1 MTSFNKHILE
11 IADAAI
17 NSVKPSELI
26 PDSIQL
32 KRNKLIINQKKFN
45 LNEIDKIFVIG
56 AGKASGLMAL
66 EVEKILRD
74 KITAG
79 CVSTYAAGELKLGK
93 IELIEAGHPIPNENS
108 LIAGQK
114 IFDLASS
121 AGEDDLVICLLSG
134 GGSALMELLPK
145 NISLDEFQKL
155 TDLLIKSGADIN
167 EINTLRKS
175 ISLLKGGK
183 LAETISPAACITL
196 IISDVVGDKLE
207 SIASGPTTHCDIG
220 LSNSLDIL
228 KKYELTN
235 KVPSTLLKLIKHEKT
250 TTKEIDWNKVNN
262 FVIGNNQKALEHAK
276 RKAVELGYSAKIID
290 SKIEGN
296 VRSVAQL
303 IARYIKESAHI
314 KEPTCLLFGGETTVN
329 VKGSGKGGRNQELVL
344 STLMELKEIV
354 TRFTFASFGT
364 DGRDGPTD
372 AAGAYIDHKTW
383 EKVTQFNLDPIPYLE
398 KNDSYNFFKKL
409 NQLIVTGSTGTNVM
423 DLQIVL
429 ID

>member
-1 MTSFNKHILE
+1 MTSFNKHILG

-32 KRNKLIINQKKFN
+32 KRNKLIIDKKKIN

-66 EVEKILRD
+66 EVEKIIRD
-74 KITAG
+74 KIAAG
-79 CVSTYAAGELKLGK
+79 CVSTYTAGELNLGK

-114 IFDLASS
+114 IFELASS

-207 SIASGPTTHCDIG
+207 SIASGPTTNCGIG
-220 LSNSLDIL
+220 LADSLNIL
-228 KKYELTN
+228 KKYKLTN
-235 KVPSTLLKLIKHEKT
+235 KVPSSILNFLKQKRTKN
-250 TTKEIDWNKVNN
+250 KEIDWNKIHN
-262 FVIGNNQKALEHAK
+262 FIIGNNQKALEGAK
-276 RKAVELGYSAKIID
+276 RKAVELGYSAKIIE

-303 IARYIKESAHI
+303 IARYIKEAEHI
-314 KEPTCLLFGGETTVN
+314 KDPSCLLFGGETTVN

-344 STLMELKEIV
+344 AALLELKKSAV
-354 TRFTFASFGT
+354 KFTLSSIGT

-372 AAGAYIDHKTW
+372 AAGAYIDHNTW
-383 EKVTQFNLDPIPYLE
+383 SKVIQLNMDPTQYLE
-398 KNDSYNFFKKL
+398 NNDSYNFFKKL
-409 NQLIVTGSTGTNVM
+409 DHLIVTGSTGTNVM